1 VITGSSRM
9 RKQGKFLGQR
19 ANRRAFLR
27 GAGGVALGLPFLE
40 GLPERSAWAQ
50 NETPVFMFFMVA
62 ACGVVRNQFFPS
74 STGPL
79 TTASM
84 QGESKAVSALADH
97 AANLLIVDGINYP
110 GRLSNCGHAQGL
122 VQSLTGAPVDGGG
135 PSSKATGISADML
148 ISGELNPSGVDPL
161 TLYGGSKFYVAE
173 RISFSGPGNAR
184 PAERNPYNVYRS
196 LIGLVGNGGD
206 DMTDPD
212 EVEGTA
218 NQLVLRENSV
228 NDLIR
233 DDLEGLLARS
243 DLSAADRDRLDA
255 HLTAVRELEKGMDQ
269 VGTTVCE
276 EAGLDVSAIE
286 ALQNVNY
293 QANGMIED
301 FVKLHSELVAWAFA
315 CNANRVATL
324 QWGDGTDGTVYD
336 VPSNSRKWGFHH
348 VSHRMQ
354 DDVASGN
361 DPTAE
366 AAHVEIDALR
376 MQTYKH
382 TLDQFAARGLFDKA
396 AVVWTNHVSD
406 GPSHSF
412 SNIPYVI
419 GGNAGGALKQGEYV
433 SGDGASNA
441 ALLTTLVRAAGAS
454 GSLGDGGTLDVI
466 LA

>member
-1 VITGSSRM
+1 M
-9 RKQGKFLGQR
+9 LKFAKPLGQR

-27 GAGGVALGLPFLE
+27 GVGGVALGLPFLE

-50 NETPVFMFFMVA
+50 SDTPVFMFFMVA
-62 ACGVVRNQFFPS
+62 ACGVVRGQFFPG
-74 STGPL
+74 STGAL
-79 TTASM
+79 TTASL
-84 QGESKAVSALADH
+84 QAEGKAVSALADH
-97 AANLLIVDGINYP
+97 AANMLIVDGINYP
-110 GRLSNCGHAQGL
+110 GRLTNCGHAQGL
-122 VQSLTGAPVDGGG
+122 VQSLTGAPVEGGG
-135 PSSKATGISADML
+135 PGSKATGISADML

-196 LIGLVGNGGD
+196 LVGLVGNGGD
-206 DMTDPD
+206 GMTDPD

-218 NQLVLRENSV
+218 NQLVLRENSI
-228 NDLIR
+228 NDLVR

-243 DLSAADRDRLDA
+243 ELSAADRDRLEA
-255 HLTAVRELEKGMDQ
+255 HLNAVREIEKGMDS

-276 EAGLDVSAIE
+276 EAGLNVSAIE

-354 DDVASGN
+354 DDISSGS
-361 DPTAE
+361 DPVAE
-366 AAHVEIDALR
+366 AAHAEIDALR
-376 MQTYKH
+376 MQTLKH
-382 TLDQFAARGLFDKA
+382 TFDVFAARGLFDKS

-412 SNIPYVI
+412 NNIPYVI

-433 SGDGASNA
+433 TGGGASNA

-454 GSLGDGGTLDVI
+454 GSLGDGGSLDVI

>member
-1 VITGSSRM
+1 MLRFA
-9 RKQGKFLGQR
+9 KPLGQR
-19 ANRRAFLR
+19 TNRRAFLR
-27 GAGGVALGLPFLE
+27 GIGGVTLGLPFLE
-40 GLPERSAWAQ
+40 GMPERSAWAQ
-50 NETPVFMFFMVA
+50 DDAPVFMFFIVA

-74 STGPL
+74 STGAL
-79 TTASM
+79 TTASL
-84 QGESKAVSALADH
+84 QAESKAVSVLADH

-148 ISGELNPSGVDPL
+148 ISQELNPSGVDPL

-184 PAERNPYNVYRS
+184 SAERNPYNVYRS
-196 LIGLVGNGGD
+196 LVGLVGNGGD
-206 DMTDPD
+206 GMTDPD

-218 NQLVLRENSV
+218 NELVLRENSV
-228 NDLIR
+228 NDLVR

-243 DLSAADRDRLDA
+243 DLSAADRQRLDA
-255 HLTAVRELEKGMDQ
+255 HLTAVREVEKGMDQ
-269 VGTTVCE
+269 AGQTICD
-276 EAGLDVSAIE
+276 EAGLDLSAIE
-286 ALQNVNY
+286 ALQNAQF

-301 FVKLHSELVAWAFA
+301 WVKLHSELVAWAFA

-336 VPSNSRKWGFHH
+336 VPSNSRKWNFHH

-354 DDVASGN
+354 DDVDSGT
-361 DPTAE
+361 DATAE
-366 AAHVEIDALR
+366 AAHAEIDALR
-376 MQTYKH
+376 MGTYKH

-433 SGDGASNA
+433 TGDGASNA
-441 ALLTTLVRAAGAS
+441 ALLTTLVRAAGAT